1 MLFALLQSELQ
12 LPVAQTLALFVKTI
26 RKLTK
31 SLQQILKDDVGRSLP
46 TESEVSASRLLGS
59 AAVSNAGASGV
70 ATKET
75 NREAIAK
82 ELEEEGNEVLKQLRE
97 EQREVLDSLDLKQ

>member
-1 MLFALLQSELQ
+1 
-12 LPVAQTLALFVKTI
+12 LALFVKTI

-31 SLQQILKDDVGRSLP
+31 SIQEILKADVGRSLP
-46 TESEVSASRLLGS
+46 TESEVSASNLLT
-59 AAVSNAGASGV
+59 AAPNARASGV

>member
-1 MLFALLQSELQ
+1 MIKADNSHQFPLQE
-12 LPVAQTLALFVKTI
+12 V
-26 RKLTK
+26 
-31 SLQQILKDDVGRSLP
+31 LKADAGRSLP
-46 TESEVSASRLLGS
+46 TEAEVSATQLLK
-59 AAVSNAGASGV
+59 ANGASGV

-75 NREAIAK
+75 NREAMAK

>member
-1 MLFALLQSELQ
+1 
-12 LPVAQTLALFVKTI
+12 
-26 RKLTK
+26 
-31 SLQQILKDDVGRSLP
+31 
-46 TESEVSASRLLGS
+46 
-59 AAVSNAGASGV
+59 V

-75 NREAIAK
+75 NREAMAK